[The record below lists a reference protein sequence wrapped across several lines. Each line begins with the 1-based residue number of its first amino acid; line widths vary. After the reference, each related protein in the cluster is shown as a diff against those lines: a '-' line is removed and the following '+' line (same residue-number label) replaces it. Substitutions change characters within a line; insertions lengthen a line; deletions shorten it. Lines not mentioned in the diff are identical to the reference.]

1 LGKAKQ
7 GSEPKKVLWQF
18 QTMLNEIHDW
28 NMEKVH
34 NEINTIHGNTGCD
47 YLEDLLTAV
56 FIAHTKVLTAIR
68 LSANN
73 KKVEITIPKVEHF
86 LFKVLCEI
94 SKLLWS
100 STYLFREDISG
111 IDRQQNYKL
120 IEGIIGE
127 GILQAIRSLVPVK
140 SILKNLV
147 NQEETKETKE
157 TDKEDSDDE
166 DIAVK
171 PQAESESQPLA
182 PSSPLVPLES
192 QPKSILSTVKNALDS
207 AKSDLQ
213 AIQSEMQDGSD
224 LPLVELNEVSESPQ
238 VINLDEK
245 PSVSF
250 AKYNTIFSSEN
261 PDESNMVEEDKSPDL
276 EILDTIG
283 SALNNNDFDQL
294 DDDSEILEMDD
305 YEVL

>member
-1 LGKAKQ
+1 LLAKVKQ
-7 GSEPKKVLWQF
+7 GIEPKKVLWQF
-18 QTMLNEIHDW
+18 QTSLNEVHDW

-34 NEINTIHGNTGCD
+34 NEIALIHTNTGCD

-73 KKVEITIPKVEHF
+73 KKIEITIPKVEHF

-111 IDRQQNYKL
+111 VDRQQNYKA
-120 IEGIIGE
+120 IEVMIGE

-147 NQEETKETKE
+147 NQEEKTEK
-157 TDKEDSDDE
+157 TDEDSDDE
-166 DIAVK
+166 EVQVAKPSLIAPKNEPTVEDAPIIQEPK
-171 PQAESESQPLA
+171 VDESVLA
-182 PSSPLVPLES
+182 PLES
-192 QPKSILSTVKNALDS
+192 ITLAPVAPVAPVAPELISVPEPVAVDS
-207 AKSDLQ
+207 
-213 AIQSEMQDGSD
+213 
-224 LPLVELNEVSESPQ
+224 SPQ
-238 VINLDEK
+238 IINLDEK

-250 AKYNTIFSSEN
+250 AKFNTLFSSEN
-261 PDESNMVEEDKSPDL
+261 PDESNMIDADDDKAPDL
-276 EILDTIG
+276 EILDG
-283 SALNNNDFDQL
+283 DSSALSADDFDDLQESGNPL
-294 DDDSEILEMDD
+294 GEDDFDELP
-305 YEVL
+305 